1 MNTVQASFRR
11 CSNSFIDSSSSS
23 PPSLLLLVFAEM
35 LQAMR
40 NLLHVVRGQFEVLL
54 GCLLRVHG
62 GEPRIVDDLRAVLEE
77 ATSAET
83 AVGVHE

>member
-1 MNTVQASFRR
+1 
-11 CSNSFIDSSSSS
+11 
-23 PPSLLLLVFAEM
+23 M